1 MLAGT
6 DGVKGSLARGMGH
19 TKCGV
24 MSPLP
29 AQCGGGQRDRQSLG
43 EVRQSLSE
51 VRKSLGEVSAIS
63 IVWVKSDR
71 VRVKSG
77 RIWVKSGRV

>member
-1 MLAGT
+1 MLAGA
-6 DGVKGSLARGMGH
+6 DCVKGSLACGMRD

-43 EVRQSLSE
+43 EARQSLSE
-51 VRKSLGEVSAIS
+51 IRKSLGEVSAIG
-63 IVWVKSDR
+63 R

-77 RIWVKSGRV
+77 RV